1 MEVNMVTAEQ
11 IRKTAN
17 SMGHYPNRWECEE
30 IKTLYR
36 YMPTKGKVDL
46 PKLKAIIGQYYR
58 VSR

>member
-1 MEVNMVTAEQ
+1 MVTAEQ

-30 IKTLYR
+30 IKILYR